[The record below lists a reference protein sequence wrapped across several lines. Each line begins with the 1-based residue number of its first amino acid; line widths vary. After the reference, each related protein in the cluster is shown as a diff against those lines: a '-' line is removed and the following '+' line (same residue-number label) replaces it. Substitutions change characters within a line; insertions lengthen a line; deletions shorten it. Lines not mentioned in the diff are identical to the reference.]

1 MFKKVL
7 AAVGVIALSHA
18 ASAATV
24 TGSLDP
30 SDPTWAGCG
39 STTAV
44 ACNYDVVAFSV
55 DLSGA
60 YNFDAFYPGDASVDE
75 NLDGIIEIYESAFD
89 PLAPGVGAIA
99 FDDDGPGGSNTSQ
112 ILGLSLTAGTT
123 YFAVISS
130 FSDVPTSF
138 GQPNG
143 AWELTIEGPG
153 NVTIVPIP
161 AAAWLLLSGLA
172 GLGLMR
178 RRNA

>member
-18 ASAATV
+18 AAAATI

-30 SDPTWAGCG
+30 GDPTWDGCG
-39 STTAV
+39 SATATG
-44 ACNYDVVAFSV
+44 CNYDVVAFSV
-55 DLSGA
+55 TASGA
-60 YNFDAFYPGDASVDE
+60 YNFDAFYPGDTSVDE
-75 NLDGIIEIYESAFD
+75 NLDGIIEIYEGVFD
-89 PLAPGVGAIA
+89 PLTPGVGAIG

-112 ILGLSLTAGTT
+112 ILGLGLTAGTT

-130 FSDVPTSF
+130 FSNAPTSF

-143 AWELTIEGPG
+143 AWELTIDGPG
-153 NVTIVPIP
+153 DVAVVPLP